1 MTKHGH
7 GDKIYVSIFKSSFIN
22 GVIMNNNR
30 KKLIFAVIYL
40 AYTSIY
46 IARINL
52 SMAGPALNELSIVNT
67 VQLGLLGS
75 VFSCIYASGRLF
87 NGIIGDKAAPWI
99 MLTSGLTVAGISNVL
114 IGFLPP
120 LAAIFV
126 LWGANA
132 YAQSMLW
139 SSVLCVVS
147 GMYNPAEAK
156 RKTTVMVT
164 STAVG
169 NIISIILNT
178 CLITAFGVR
187 FAFIVPGAL
196 TLVLGAAVL
205 LLVKDIDC
213 SKNVNNNSHIS
224 IFKLIKDKEVLAMTV
239 PAMMDGVMK
248 ENISLWMTVFVV
260 DKFNKDLSTSSY
272 YILLIPVIGFIGR
285 ALYTA
290 VFKLCH
296 ENENTVSMLSFAIC
310 IVSSVLIC
318 FSGIGMAASV
328 LCLSIIYA
336 AASMIN
342 TSILSIYPLRSAS
355 TGNVASVSGIMD
367 FATYLGGGIA
377 SMIYGIVIVAF
388 GYTPMF
394 ISFAAISLVS
404 IIFLNIIELKRRKS
418 EANAAEHI
426 EV

>member
-1 MTKHGH
+1 M
-7 GDKIYVSIFKSSFIN
+7 S
-22 GVIMNNNR
+22 NN
-30 KKLIFAVIYL
+30 KKRLIFVVVYL

-75 VFSCIYASGRLF
+75 VFSCIYATGRLF
-87 NGIIGDKAAPWI
+87 NGIIGDKTAPWI
-99 MLTSGLTVAGISNVL
+99 MLTCGLSVAGISNVL

-139 SSVLCVVS
+139 SSVLCVIS
-147 GMYNPAEAK
+147 GMYDTPDAK
-156 RKTTVMVT
+156 RKTSVMVT

-169 NIISIILNT
+169 NIISIVLNT
-178 CLITAFGVR
+178 FLITAFGVK
-187 FAFIVPGAL
+187 FAFIVPGTL

-205 LLVKDIDC
+205 LLVKDVHNT
-213 SKNVNNNSHIS
+213 KNANNSSHIS
-224 IFKLIKDKEVLAMTV
+224 VLKLIKDKEVLAMTV

-248 ENISLWMTVFVV
+248 ENISLWMTVYVV
-260 DKFNKDLSTSSY
+260 DKFNTDLSTSSY

-285 ALYTA
+285 ALYSSA
-290 VFKLCH
+290 FKLCR
-296 ENENTVSMLSFAIC
+296 ENENTVSIIGFALC
-310 IVSSVLIC
+310 IISSVLIC
-318 FSGIGMAASV
+318 FSGIGMMASV
-328 LCLSIIYA
+328 LCLSVIYA

-342 TSILSIYPLRSAS
+342 TSMLSIYPLRSIN
-355 TGNVASVSGIMD
+355 TGNVSSVSGIMD

-377 SMIYGIVIVAF
+377 SMIYGIVIVRF

-394 ISFAAISLVS
+394 LSFAAVSLVS
-404 IIFLNIIELKRRKS
+404 IVFLKIVEIKRRKTK
-418 EANAAEHI
+418 AYRTI
-426 EV
+426 